1 MLQSLEKSS
10 GKADLLARMSKMGQ
24 AIIATPQTSVEEQET
39 KESASDENSQQQ
51 SVRIVA

>member
-24 AIIATPQTSVEEQET
+24 AIIATPQTSLEEQET
-39 KESASDENSQQQ
+39 KENANDESNQQQ
-51 SVRIVA
+51 SVRKVA